1 MASFCFGQL
10 AKIPEN
16 AAALQSV
23 LFYFKIIL
31 ECEKNFTPI
40 NFFFIISFIKLVL
53 TLIIYIIT

>member
-40 NFFFIISFIKLVL
+40 NFFFIISFGTHVNNL
-53 TLIIYIIT
+53 Y